1 MQGMYTKSQFTFHK
15 RDKCMIKV
23 RCDKCVVYFSDN
35 SICNHLSV
43 VSVNE
48 FSTCVSLESVDHNSE
63 IDTLRY
69 IYEWVLPSAR
79 PVDEIRCVP
88 W

>member
-1 MQGMYTKSQFTFHK
+1 M
-15 RDKCMIKV
+15 
-23 RCDKCVVYFSDN
+23 
-35 SICNHLSV
+35 LSV
-43 VSVNE
+43 VVSVDE
-48 FSTCVSLESVDHNSE
+48 FSACVSLKSVDHNSE

-88 W
+88 WYYFSESKMNPNMVFPVYKVFKQRT